1 MEQNAS
7 KQIKIGVI
15 LSYVFVFFSFIINF
29 IYSPILTRY
38 LGQNH
43 YGTYS
48 LVISIVG
55 YLEILNNGMAS
66 TYIKFAAKSVAE
78 NEKLA
83 NINGVIFVIYMIF
96 ACISIII
103 GIILIVFLNKIFINF
118 SEEEILEMQIMLIVM
133 LFNIVIVAISG
144 LFESYVILKERFIF
158 QKLLL
163 ILKKVLLPILTI
175 PLLIIGYKSI
185 MVVIV
190 TTLINLC
197 MLVLN
202 MSYCFKKL
210 NIEIKFKRIEK
221 KLLKEIFV
229 FYIFV
234 IITIVIDQINWSIDS
249 IIIGMKRNAKDV
261 AIYTIASQ
269 INSIYMTLA
278 TTISG
283 VFVPKIHFI
292 INQTKEESEKNEKL
306 LGLVIKTGR
315 IQCMTI
321 FMFLF
326 GFLFFGK
333 RFIILLYGSEYELAY
348 VLTLLLI
355 IPISFV
361 VIKGNLLE
369 IYRAKDKQKIRTLI
383 YLGIAIINATVSYL
397 VCGKYGIV
405 ASTLGTTIS
414 IIIGHII
421 IFNIYDHKVIKINMI
436 KFWKSI
442 LKIVPSFILPIIT
455 GLMLVEIMDFQN
467 IYIYLLSMFI
477 FSVIYILNIYF
488 IALNKQEKAT
498 IQKIWNSIRFKICC
512 NITKNT

>member
-1 MEQNAS
+1 
-7 KQIKIGVI
+7 
-15 LSYVFVFFSFIINF
+15 
-29 IYSPILTRY
+29 
-38 LGQNH
+38 
-43 YGTYS
+43 
-48 LVISIVG
+48 
-55 YLEILNNGMAS
+55 
-66 TYIKFAAKSVAE
+66 
-78 NEKLA
+78 
-83 NINGVIFVIYMIF
+83 
-96 ACISIII
+96 
-103 GIILIVFLNKIFINF
+103 
-118 SEEEILEMQIMLIVM
+118 
-133 LFNIVIVAISG
+133 
-144 LFESYVILKERFIF
+144 
-158 QKLLL
+158 
-163 ILKKVLLPILTI
+163 
-175 PLLIIGYKSI
+175 
-185 MVVIV
+185 
-190 TTLINLC
+190 
-197 MLVLN
+197 
-202 MSYCFKKL
+202 
-210 NIEIKFKRIEK
+210 
-221 KLLKEIFV
+221 
-229 FYIFV
+229 
-234 IITIVIDQINWSIDS
+234 
-249 IIIGMKRNAKDV
+249 MKRNAKDV

-421 IFNIYDHKVIKINMI
+421 IFNI
-436 KFWKSI
+436 
-442 LKIVPSFILPIIT
+442 
-455 GLMLVEIMDFQN
+455 
-467 IYIYLLSMFI
+467 
-477 FSVIYILNIYF
+477 
-488 IALNKQEKAT
+488 
-498 IQKIWNSIRFKICC
+498 
-512 NITKNT
+512 